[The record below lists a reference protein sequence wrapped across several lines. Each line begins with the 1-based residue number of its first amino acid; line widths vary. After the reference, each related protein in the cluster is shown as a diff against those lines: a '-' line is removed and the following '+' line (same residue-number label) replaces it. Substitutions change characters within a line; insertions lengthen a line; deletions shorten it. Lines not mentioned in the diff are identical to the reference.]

1 MPMASK
7 KQTQPLSHMALW
19 ATSWEVDDRPLR
31 VDLGNLTLVAAK
43 LSHEW
48 QLNYRWHAREEK
60 GGFSVD
66 YISAAAEPEGVIN
79 RIAMEAMTGALKL
92 RPCLADR
99 PVVIRPYAPLTIPG
113 HHKITLYVS
122 TPLWLAVE
130 FSDRVKRELP
140 SHQLSDTWMG
150 ALTGQG
156 ELCYGSHTHARLDR
170 DMLPN
175 RPFRAISPITIHNKS
190 NGDCTLERLSI
201 PAPFLSLFAQDD
213 QLVTEPLSITMDAE
227 KSEGVV
233 RIGKLAD
240 ATLINRPRK
249 TSDRGILISAW
260 ENLFA

>member
-1 MPMASK
+1 MASK
-7 KQTQPLSHMALW
+7 KQPQLSHMALW
-19 ATSWEVDDRPLR
+19 ATSWAVDDKPLR
-31 VDLGNLTLVAAK
+31 VDLGNLTVVATRQ
-43 LSHEW
+43 SHEW
-48 QLNYRWHAREEK
+48 QLVYRWHAREEK

-66 YISAAAEPEGVIN
+66 YISATAEPEGTIN
-79 RIAMEAMTGALKL
+79 RIAMESMTEAIRF
-92 RPCLADR
+92 RPCMADR

-113 HHKITLYVS
+113 RHKITLYVS

-130 FSDRVKRELP
+130 FSDRVRRELP

-170 DMLPN
+170 DMLPH
-175 RPFRAISPITIHNKS
+175 RPFRAVSPITIHNKS
-190 NGDCTLERLSI
+190 NSDCTLERLSI
-201 PAPFLSLFAQDD
+201 PAPFLSLFAQND

-227 KSEGVV
+227 KQQGVV
-233 RIGKLAD
+233 QIGKIAE

-249 TSDRGILISAW
+249 ASDRGILVSAW